1 MPEKYAN
8 LVEKYTQK
16 FGEAWEARA
25 PGIIDKV
32 LAAIETQDFGYL
44 RQLSY
49 VKQNPFSREIFV
61 LLTGIKLP
69 ATQRG
74 TLVALETYCG
84 AEKVRA
90 WQESRASQKI
100 ERQAERRGKYLK
112 DLPRQVDLARRVI
125 HDGVQMSYSE
135 FIRALVRQGYNHL
148 EEAQNGATIVYRL
161 SNAQCT
167 FYCFRR
173 TRERDSIK
181 SLLGLPLDK
190 EEATVAPIAISKP
203 PRPDVQLYERK
214 LLECSREVV
223 AAVILHSN
231 GQFLPIEGDYKYLIG
246 KTRFGNAVAL
256 VWDEDETKKGC
267 LAKEAWA
274 EISKETQAAGLKGQ
288 KHRVFGRFALVQS
301 KSLEFIQIPI
311 LS

>member
-1 MPEKYAN
+1 MPERYAN
-8 LVEKYTQK
+8 LVDKYTQK

-32 LAAIETQDFGYL
+32 VAAIETQDFGYL

-49 VKQNPFSREIFV
+49 IKQNPFSREIFV

-90 WQESRASQKI
+90 WQEGRACQKV
-100 ERQAERRGKYLK
+100 ERQAEQRVKYLK
-112 DLPRQVDLARRVI
+112 DLPCQVDLARRVI

-135 FIRALVRQGYNHL
+135 FIRALVTEGYNHL
-148 EEAQNGATIVYRL
+148 EEAQAGATVVYRL
-161 SNAQCT
+161 SNAQRT

-173 TRERDSIK
+173 TREGDYIK

-190 EEATVAPIAISKP
+190 EEATVAPIAIPKP
-203 PRPDVQLYERK
+203 PRPDVELTSRK

-223 AAVILHSN
+223 AAAILHSN
-231 GQFLPIEGDYKYLIG
+231 GQFLPIEGDYQYLIG

-256 VWDEDETKKGC
+256 VWGGDETLKGC
-267 LAKEAWA
+267 LTKEAWA
-274 EISKETQAAGLKGQ
+274 EILKEIQAAGLKGQ

-301 KSLEFIQIPI
+301 KSLEFGRIPS